1 MEEEDYEYFNSLKWI
16 LNNLPIEDY
25 MDLDFTYEFDNF
37 GEIKTKELIP
47 NGEKVKVS
55 E

>member
-1 MEEEDYEYFNSLKWI
+1 
-16 LNNLPIEDY
+16 

-47 NGEKVKVS
+47 NGANVKVT
-55 E
+55 